1 MSHIARSPQAR
12 KDLKQHAEQLAK
24 DARNLNVADRWLLL
38 LREKAVLYAAH
49 PEAGDSCP
57 ELPGNLRRFFVWSYV
72 VYYRPFPDGI
82 EIVRVLHG
90 AQDLPTAWEPLP

>member
-1 MSHIARSPQAR
+1 MSRIARTPQAR
-12 KDLKQHAEQLAK
+12 KDLKRHAEQLAK
-24 DARNLNVADRWLLL
+24 DASSLDVGDRWLLL
-38 LREKAVLYAAH
+38 LREKAILYAAH

-72 VYYRPFPDGI
+72 VYYKPLRDGI

-90 AQDLPTAWEPLP
+90 AQDLPTAWKPEP